1 MGRNKHRWFQGEM
14 MAIKYRVGGDEHRYV
29 LCGDG
34 QDGGRFGIGWAADL
48 LTEQSA
54 EIEKL
59 QLGKFR
65 QSQS

>member
-1 MGRNKHRWFQGEM
+1 M